1 MSPLTS
7 LQVPIFPSTFSNF
20 VMTKSLDG
28 KTGKGKTRSS
38 QILSYKTNTFTKLL
52 TKTQPSDTKSE

>member
-1 MSPLTS
+1 
-7 LQVPIFPSTFSNF
+7 
-20 VMTKSLDG
+20 MTKSLDG